1 MIALAVEPAG
11 PTAFVGLHNNRR
23 EPALKVVRLR
33 VCGTRICTSA
43 WSRALDWGEA
53 MRSQAIM
60 RASSSGLGV
69 VFMLLASALTSMAT
83 TDRTIQYQ
91 PEFMQLVQQGRVTD
105 VTITSSPSGA
115 MRIRATVAKS
125 AGTEDTTVTVDGVPA
140 GLTDDQLVNML
151 IEKGVRITHKPDPPS
166 AFGVF
171 YSVVPLIVV
180 VVFWVAAVAI
190 LLWLAFRLVRA
201 VERIAENTKR

>member
-1 MIALAVEPAG
+1 
-11 PTAFVGLHNNRR
+11 
-23 EPALKVVRLR
+23 
-33 VCGTRICTSA
+33 
-43 WSRALDWGEA
+43 